1 MNYLKESGFNLQILI
16 DKTGKAARAYGL
28 RGIPETYIVDKK
40 GIIRK
45 KVIGPY
51 GWDSPDV
58 LTFISGL
65 LKE

>member
-1 MNYLKESGFNLQILI
+1 TDFTEFLLPVLI
-16 DKTGKAARAYGL
+16 DKDGKAARYYGL
-28 RGIPETYIVDKK
+28 RGISETYIVDKK

-51 GWDSPDV
+51 VWDSPDA
-58 LTFISGL
+58 LAFISGL